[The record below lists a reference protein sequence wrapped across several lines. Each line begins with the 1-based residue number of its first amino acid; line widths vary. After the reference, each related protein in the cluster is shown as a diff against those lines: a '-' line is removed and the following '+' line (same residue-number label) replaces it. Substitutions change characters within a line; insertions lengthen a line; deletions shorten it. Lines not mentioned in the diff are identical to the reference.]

1 MTEYDAVLSSGSVAD
16 QPVIIAQGIDQ
27 ARVYAA
33 LSGPFDP
40 VQALRSID
48 QVETAGPSELTA
60 IAAGLSQACDT
71 ALSAVHGQWLMRT
84 AERRRILNALAADD
98 RMQSAVAWRREKEQD
113 QPTVDLLNAI
123 EAAGIFAGDAIAA
136 AVRDDADRET
146 LERLAVGLGRVGE
159 LAPQYQQAP
168 RVNAA
173 LTHLDLVAST
183 NQDRGFFGRQAEIAQ
198 IVRWLDSAVT
208 GRPASALYVD
218 GLPGIGKSA
227 LLEEVTATLLGRDD
241 EWVVVRFDF
250 DRAGLDVLDSVGL
263 TLEFARQ
270 VSAQLPGSE
279 QRIQQSRE
287 RVASAPLLKGEGQ
300 ERVPEEL
307 GAVLANAL
315 GSPTRRIFLTLDTLE
330 VLRARGETHPVR
342 LFSWLDQLARVLNV
356 PIAIVG
362 AGRGGALDATSPY
375 VGEQIPLTGLDP
387 GSADH
392 LLARLD
398 VDPGAWEDLR
408 TIADGNPL
416 ALRLAAKFANEHGTR
431 DLPKARGRGELAVP
445 YLYRFILSR
454 LDDEALKKLAV
465 PGLVVRLINA
475 DVIREVV
482 GPRVGLK
489 GLSVARAQELFETL
503 ASQHWLVEPAVGGF
517 VRHRTD
523 MRSVLL
529 PLLYDAEPR
538 KSAGIDRAA
547 AKWFKARPETWC
559 AVESA
564 YHELQLMRR
573 RSAVPPIDPAV
584 LAQLDPLTIAELPKA
599 AQDVVLLSQG
609 ERSTSYRGEQAA
621 PGRALDLNA
630 VVELRAMNERSDWLE
645 GNYVYD
651 RAYVGASYDPTG
663 PEAIPAI
670 TFLWR
675 SGRWREAREL
685 LLQHGGWD
693 RAGAGNPLAP
703 EEGVAFADT
712 LCRLEMGA
720 EFSFDAC
727 VQALAA
733 DPEAGRNAMRVALE
747 STVTGADGT
756 LRFALYRSGIEF
768 VRTVKRYDVV
778 ANVEGWWTHGVATT
792 SFSGDSPGWE
802 RITGQTGPV
811 EIGEADASVL
821 AARSFAVLSPF
832 ADLVGTMSQLPDHQY
847 LGEWFRS
854 VAEGLDAL
862 GFLAPRGSQ
871 PWRSYGNPSQAM
883 QVLTDLGLLAEA
895 VAAAAYLHEDP
906 DLRLVGMAAERWR
919 RTTAG
924 SWSYGSKTKPKT
936 WARAVDVS
944 IADRLAVLQA
954 DSAKF
959 GSAKAQLEAW
969 CPGFAADD
977 VLGLLERRAP
987 KMLAAATEAAR
998 DRHDV
1003 EGAAERLLRWSVPS
1017 AFVPPVA
1024 VLLQRRRYK
1033 I

>member
-1 MTEYDAVLSSGSVAD
+1 MTEYDAVLPTRPVAEQSSIV
-16 QPVIIAQGIDQ
+16 AQGIDQ

-71 ALSAVHGQWLMRT
+71 ILSAVTGRWLMRG
-84 AERRRILNALAADD
+84 AERRRILNGLAADD
-98 RMQSAVAWRREKEQD
+98 RVQSAVAWRWEKEPD

-123 EAAGIFAGDAIAA
+123 EAVGIFAGDAIAA
-136 AVRDDADRET
+136 AVREDADREM
-146 LERLAVGLGRVGE
+146 LERLALGLGRAGS
-159 LAPQYQQAP
+159 LAPQYQQVP

-173 LTHLDLVAST
+173 LTHLDLVASI

-198 IVRWLDSAVT
+198 IVRWLDSAAA
-208 GRPASALYVD
+208 GRPATAMYVD

-227 LLEEVTATLLGRDD
+227 LLEKVTATLLGRDD
-241 EWVVVRFDF
+241 EWVLVRFDF

-279 QRIQQSRE
+279 QRIQQARE
-287 RVASAPLLKGEGQ
+287 RVANAPLLKGEGQ

-307 GAVLANAL
+307 GPVLANAL
-315 GSPTRRIFLTLDTLE
+315 SSPPRRIFLTLDTLE
-330 VLRARGETHPVR
+330 VLRARGETHPAR
-342 LFSWLDQLARVLNV
+342 LFSWLNQLATVLNV

-362 AGRGGALDATSPY
+362 AGRGGALDSASPH
-375 VGEQIPLTGLDP
+375 VQEQIPLTGLDP
-387 GSADH
+387 DSADH
-392 LLARLD
+392 LLERLD
-398 VDPGAWEDLR
+398 VDPESWADLR
-408 TIADGNPL
+408 IIADGNPL
-416 ALRLAAKFANEHGTR
+416 ALRLAAKFANEHGTQ

-475 DVIREVV
+475 EVIREVV
-482 GPRVGLK
+482 GPWVGLK
-489 GLSVARAQELFETL
+489 GLTIARAEELFDTL
-503 ASQHWLVEPAVGGF
+503 ASQHWLVEPTVGGF
-517 VRHRTD
+517 VRHRAD

-529 PLLYDAEPR
+529 PLLYDAEPA
-538 KSAGIDRAA
+538 KSARIDRAA
-547 AKWFKARPETWC
+547 AKWFGARPETWS

-564 YHELQLMRR
+564 YHQLQLMRR

-609 ERSTSYRGEQAA
+609 ERSTSYRGERAA

-630 VVELRAMNERSDWLE
+630 VTELRAMNERSDWPE
-645 GNYVYD
+645 ANYIYN
-651 RAYVGASYDPTG
+651 RAYAGASYDPTG

-675 SGRWREAREL
+675 SGRWREARDL
-685 LLQHGGWD
+685 LARHGGWD
-693 RAGAGNPLAP
+693 RTGASHPFGLEEGAGFL
-703 EEGVAFADT
+703 DMM
-712 LCRLEMGA
+712 CRLEMGA

-727 VQALAA
+727 VQALVENP
-733 DPEAGRNAMRVALE
+733 DVGREAWNLALE
-747 STVTGADGT
+747 SRASGLTGGA
-756 LRFALYRSGIEF
+756 LRFAFQRAGIEF
-768 VRTVKRYDVV
+768 VRNDVV
-778 ANVEGWWTHGVATT
+778 VDAETWWQQGIASN
-792 SFSGDSPGWE
+792 SFSSDSPRWE

-811 EIGEADASVL
+811 DVGNADEPVL

-832 ADLVGTMSQLPDHQY
+832 ADLVSTMSQLPDHQY
-847 LGEWFRS
+847 LSRWLTS
-854 VAEGLDAL
+854 VGQGLDAL
-862 GFLAPRGSQ
+862 GFLAPHGSQ
-871 PWRSYGNPSQAM
+871 PWHNYGKAEALR
-883 QVLTDLGLLAEA
+883 VVTDLGLLAEA
-895 VAAAAYLHEDP
+895 VGASAYLHEDA
-906 DLRLVGMAAERWR
+906 DLRLVTMAAERWR

-924 SWSYGSKTKPKT
+924 SWSYGSKTKPKS

-944 IADRLAVLQA
+944 IADRLAALRAEPDQYR
-954 DSAKF
+954 
-959 GSAKAQLEAW
+959 SAKAQLEAW
-969 CPGFAADD
+969 CPGFTADD

-987 KMLAAATEAAR
+987 KVFADATQGAR

-1003 EGAAERLLRWSVPS
+1003 TGAAELLLRWHVPS
-1017 AFVPPVA
+1017 AFVPPMA
-1024 VLLQRRRYK
+1024 VLLQRRRHT